1 MTDQPRTCRAV
12 LRFKKVKSLDVVQK
26 IEGHL
31 RRTFDTPNADPA
43 RANRWLVE
51 PADGSSMVRVVEA
64 RLAQLAKP
72 PRSDSVL
79 AMDVLLSASAE
90 YFRGPDDA
98 PGTWDEGRMES
109 WALAAQ
115 GWLAAE
121 HGKRIIA
128 SVLHLD
134 EVTPHI
140 QSLLVPV
147 DDRGVL
153 NAKALFNRFTLRT
166 AQSSYA
172 AALRGLGIERGIAGS
187 KATHVHVSDYY
198 AAVARAHEAP
208 SVTVADRAKLLTGGL
223 PASVRETQAMA
234 EHARILKARVRDQE
248 RTIEALAA
256 ERDRAL
262 SARDAVQATA
272 DLLDAIPIARVL
284 QLIGAVRDAAE
295 RGLWS
300 HPTLGRVQAGRH
312 TFRAGD
318 HVGGA
323 IDLVQASLGADMG
336 TAVRFLASAFPAG
349 QVVATHRRAAAER
362 AGTVAERVLSMP
374 VTLADRV
381 PALVADAPAASTY
394 LTRRGVSGRI
404 VLDAMERGQI
414 AATRHAGR
422 TSLRFRLVD
431 EDGRAVG
438 YVIQDAA
445 AAPALAGEETLIGE
459 AGTFRADHNEAM
471 VEAGRTAGEDTTR
484 IVIVGPTPVE
494 VMQVASLAPRL
505 GLEHLTPG
513 AHQPVTLLVHIGQ
526 GDDTMIRRT
535 VREVLRTGAELWTCF
550 EADEW
555 GRHIEA
561 RIRAALAE
569 AKGEWSTVER
579 LHDVLLAA
587 ELKSWARLGKMLQTE
602 PEPLLKAMRRH
613 NAWVQRIRAAGDGR
627 GGRGRGVGIG
637 R

>member
-12 LRFKKVKSLDVVQK
+12 LRFEKVKSLGVVQK

-31 RRTFDTPNADPA
+31 RRTFDTPNADPS

-51 PADGSSMVRVVEA
+51 PADASMVRAVEG

-72 PRSDSVL
+72 PRADSVL
-79 AMDVLLSASAE
+79 AMDVLLSASPE
-90 YFRGPDDA
+90 FFRGPDEA
-98 PGTWDEGRMES
+98 PGTWDEGRMET
-109 WALAAQ
+109 WATAAQ
-115 GWLAAE
+115 GWLAGE
-121 HGKRIIA
+121 HGKRLVA

-140 QSLLVPV
+140 QGLLIPI

-166 AQSSYA
+166 AQTSYA

-198 AAVARAHEAP
+198 AAVARAHEVP
-208 SVTVADRAKLLTGGL
+208 SVTVADRARLLTGGL
-223 PASVRETQAMA
+223 PASVRDTQAMA
-234 EHARILKARVRDQE
+234 EHARILEARVRDQE

-262 SARDAVQATA
+262 AARDAVQATA
-272 DLLDAIPIARVL
+272 DLVHALPIARVL
-284 QLIGAVRDAAE
+284 PLIGAVRDAAE
-295 RGLWS
+295 RGMWD
-300 HPTLGRVQAGRH
+300 HPTMGRVQAGRG

-318 HVGGA
+318 CGGGA
-323 IDLVQASLGADMG
+323 VDLVQAALGADMG
-336 TAVRFLASAFPAG
+336 KAVRFLASAFPAG
-349 QVVATHRRAAAER
+349 QVLATHRRAAAER
-362 AGTVAERVLSMP
+362 AGAAAERLLAAP

-381 PALVADAPAASTY
+381 PALATDVPVATAY
-394 LTRRGVSGRI
+394 LTRRGITEPI
-404 VLDAMERGQI
+404 VRDAMERDQV

-422 TSLRFRLVD
+422 TSVRFRLVD

-438 YVIQDAA
+438 YAVQDAA
-445 AAPALAGEETLIGE
+445 TAPALAGEETVMGE
-459 AGTFRADHNEAM
+459 PGTFRADHNEAAAE
-471 VEAGRTAGEDTTR
+471 VGRTTGEDTTR
-484 IVIVGPTPVE
+484 IVIVGPAPVE
-494 VMQVASLAPRL
+494 VMRVASLAPRL

-513 AHQPVTLLVHIGQ
+513 RHQPVTMLAHLGQDDDVLVQ
-526 GDDTMIRRT
+526 RT
-535 VREVLRTGAELWTCF
+535 VREVTRSGAKLWTCF
-550 EADEW
+550 DADEW

-569 AKGEWSTVER
+569 AEGKWSTVER
-579 LHDVLLAA
+579 LYDVLIAA
-587 ELKSWARLGKMLQTE
+587 EVKSWAALGS
-602 PEPLLKAMRRH
+602 LLRTQQQHLEKAMRQH
-613 NAWVQRIRAAGDGR
+613 DFSVQRSRALRDGR
-627 GGRGRGVGIG
+627 GGGGRGVGIG